1 MGKYFDEMCRTMTWL
16 GKQPDTFF
24 LGQAVEYSGT
34 VMTTTLKGVPKEKM
48 MEFPV
53 NEDMQLGM
61 SIGMSLTNTTIP
73 ISIFPRWNF
82 FLLATNQLVNHLDKI
97 SMMADNPYTPK
108 VIIRVGVGS
117 ERPLHPQH
125 QHVGDYSEAF
135 RLLCPRINIIQLKE
149 PEQIFPEYVKAYENV
164 NNSTILVEWGD
175 YYVTK

>member
-1 MGKYFDEMCRTMTWL
+1 MKYANELTRAMTWL
-16 GKQPDTFF
+16 GEQPNTFF
-24 LGQAVEYSGT
+24 LGQAVNYKGT
-34 VMTTTLKGVPKEKM
+34 AMTGTLVNVPKEKLWEM
-48 MEFPV
+48 PV
-53 NEDMQLGM
+53 CEDMQLGM
-61 SIGMSLTNTTIP
+61 SIGMAMNGTIP

-135 RLLCPRINIIQLKE
+135 RLLCPNVNIIQLKE
-149 PEQIFPEYVKAYENV
+149 PEQIFDEYVKAYEGV
-164 NNSTILVEWGD
+164 HNSTILVEWGD
-175 YYVTK
+175 YYSEK